1 MKFTLIFPSTESTD
15 LSVGLVF
22 APCPMW
28 VIGEKILLNPHPS
41 DPSYQN
47 GDFKQLLGYLKDK
60 DLIPSEHHKA
70 DDKIII
76 IVHHYGSGTSSD
88 LYNLVSEIKVH
99 GLDVKIYNE
108 LSDQTSK
115 I

>member
-1 MKFTLIFPSTESTD
+1 MKFTLIFTSTESTD

-47 GDFKQLLGYLKDK
+47 GDFKQLLGYLRDK
-60 DLIPSEHHKA
+60 SLIPPENHKV
-70 DDKIII
+70 DDKIFI
-76 IVHHYGSGTSSD
+76 IVHHLGHGTSSD
-88 LYNLVSEIKVH
+88 LYNLVSEIKEL
-99 GLDVKIYNE
+99 GLEAKIYNE
-108 LSDQTSK
+108 QTN
-115 I
+115 